1 MRGARDAEC
10 DERPQRHSASSV
22 SGLHIQ
28 MCSCTCRVITC
39 PPVCRVVGAALR
51 YQASNCLVPPAAGG
65 WPWHQSHG
73 SPKSYAVPP

>member
-28 MCSCTCRVITC
+28 MCSCTCRVIMC
-39 PPVCRVVGAALR
+39 PPVCRV
-51 YQASNCLVPPAAGG
+51 LVRLCAIRPPAAWCPPQRAAG
-65 WPWHQSHG
+65 HG
-73 SPKSYAVPP
+73 TKVTVPQNRTLSQ